1 MIYYKELEKLAS
13 MIKKFSSL
21 LKTNNSPIFY
31 LTLITLIYFTYV
43 LKITNING
51 DWRHYIDSE
60 ILWPYNVLLILSDKK
75 VDFSA
80 YGYFYFILEYK
91 FFQILDIFSLL
102 KTTNITELNN
112 SKNFSEKLENLI
124 FAGRWFNVIII
135 YCTLS
140 IAFLIFNNLIKNSIL
155 AFLLVLIFMF
165 TPGMVQQ
172 ISHARVD
179 ILASTLLFI
188 SYFYLIKFSEK
199 KTKLLYILFITF
211 FFLSVFTKVQSYL
224 YLFTLLI
231 SSIYFIKHQNKI
243 LEYNNL
249 NFWLKILLIIF
260 ISYCLI
266 YPILFH
272 RHAKFSLIFI
282 YSQLLIINVYFYFVF
297 INYKKNFNQNI
308 VYTTITFLIILIFIL
323 IINNLSYMY
332 LHVVR
337 LTFFEPMEI
346 RMYMGEKNLKGTDVI
361 TLNVKEN
368 LIYFYLLF
376 KKVMASF
383 QSTIIYTFTN
393 FNSNFFLVILNTTV
407 IFYCFFFKKITK
419 DLFLLLPIL
428 SFFIINSIS
437 TMRGS
442 NIAFYLTYS
451 EFLLYIP
458 TCIYLKKASSKLRNY
473 ILVFLIFTLLVPP
486 IVNPSEY
493 NNKRFIKSNR
503 FINWCPKFLDD
514 YTKQLS
520 QKRIKEICY

>member
-1 MIYYKELEKLAS
+1 MEKLVN
-13 MIKKFSSL
+13 MIKKFSLFSK
-21 LKTNNSPIFY
+21 LKNSPIFY
-31 LTLITLIYFTYV
+31 LVLITLIYFTYIFN
-43 LKITNING
+43 ITNIGG

-91 FFQILDIFSLL
+91 FFQILDLIGFL
-102 KTTNITELNN
+102 KTTNIEDLNN
-112 SKNFSEKLENLI
+112 SKNFAEKLENLI

-140 IAFLIFNNLIKNSIL
+140 IAFLIFNNLIKNSML
-155 AFLLVLIFMF
+155 AFLLVLIFML
-165 TPGMVQQ
+165 TPGIIQQ

-188 SYFYLIKFSEK
+188 SYFYLIKFSER

-231 SSIYFIKHQNKI
+231 SSTYFIKYNDKI
-243 LEYNNL
+243 LEYNTL
-249 NFWLKILLIIF
+249 NFWLKILLIIIIF
-260 ISYCLI
+260 YCLI
-266 YPILFH
+266 YTILFH

-282 YSQLLIINVYFYFVF
+282 YSQLLIINVYLYFVF
-297 INYKKNFNQNI
+297 RNYKKNIDKNI
-308 VYTTITFLIILIFIL
+308 IYTVIAFLIILIFIF

-337 LTFFEPMEI
+337 VTFFEPMEI
-346 RMYMGEKNLKGTDVI
+346 RMYMSEQNLKGMDVI
-361 TLNVKEN
+361 TLDVKKN

-376 KKVMASF
+376 KKIIASF
-383 QSTIIYTFTN
+383 QATIIYTFN
-393 FNSNFFLVILNTTV
+393 SFNSNSFLIILNTTV
-407 IFYCFFFKKITK
+407 IFYYFFFKKITK

-428 SFFIINSIS
+428 SFFIINCIS

-458 TCIYLKKASSKLRNY
+458 TCIYLKKASYKLKNY
-473 ILVFLIFTLLVPP
+473 ILVFLIFTLLMPP
-486 IVNPSEY
+486 LVNPNEY
-493 NNKRFIKSNR
+493 SKKRFAKSNR
-503 FINWCPKFLDD
+503 FTSWCPEFLGD